1 MTETEMD
8 RMMRRLL
15 FDAIALDAENTF
27 DPDVEFLPSRRYS
40 NQMRRM
46 LNNPLRWA
54 RDHNRGILRKTAR
67 WAAVVLLFISLSF
80 SLVMLFSA
88 PARAALE
95 RWILEWYE
103 TLIVY
108 RYSGESEGTLPRY
121 EFTGLPE
128 GFEELERMEAFQ
140 FTNVRYGNG
149 NGEMMS
155 FTYQLMAQGGATVI
169 VPNDDA
175 VIEVKVGRNRGTLFV
190 PQNPQSMKTLTWI
203 DEKAGVHFTL
213 VADLDESDIIKL
225 AESLRREKKKY
236 LDNL

>member
-1 MTETEMD
+1 MTEAELD
-8 RMMRRLL
+8 RTMRLVLL
-15 FDAIALDAENTF
+15 DAIALDLESAPDAE
-27 DPDVEFLPSRRYS
+27 PGFLPSRRHS
-40 NQMRRM
+40 GQMRRM
-46 LNNPLRWA
+46 LRDPLRWA
-54 RDHNRGILRKTAR
+54 RDRDRGMMRKTAR

-80 SLVMLFSA
+80 GMVMLFSA

-128 GFEELERMEAFQ
+128 GFEELERMEVYQ
-140 FTNVRYGNG
+140 FTYVLYGNG
-149 NGEMMS
+149 NGELMS

-225 AESLRREKKKY
+225 AESLRREKKNK
-236 LDNL
+236 LG

>member
-1 MTETEMD
+1 MTEAEMD

-40 NQMRRM
+40 DQMRRM
-46 LNNPLRWA
+46 LKNPLRWA

-95 RWILEWYE
+95 RWILEQYE
-103 TLIVY
+103 THIVY
-108 RYSGESEGTLPRY
+108 RYSGEAEDLPRY
-121 EFTGLPE
+121 ELKGLPE
-128 GFEELERMEAFQ
+128 GFTELERMETFH
-140 FTNVRYGNG
+140 FIDVLYGNE
-149 NGEMMS
+149 NGELIS
-155 FTYQLMAQGGATVI
+155 FIYSVMAQGGATEI

-175 VIEVKVGRNRGTLFV
+175 VIEVKVGRNQGTLFV
-190 PQNPQSMKTLTWI
+190 PQNPESMKTLTWI

-213 VADLDESDIIKL
+213 IADLDESDIIKL
-225 AESLRREKKKY
+225 AESLRREKKK
-236 LDNL
+236 

>member
-1 MTETEMD
+1 MTEAEMD

-46 LNNPLRWA
+46 LKNPLRWA

-103 TLIVY
+103 THIVY

-128 GFEELERMEAFQ
+128 DFEELERMEVYQ
-140 FTNVRYGNG
+140 FTYMLYGNG
-149 NGEMMS
+149 NGELMS
-155 FTYQLMAQGGATVI
+155 FTYRLMAQGGATVI

-190 PQNPQSMKTLTWI
+190 PQNPESMKTLTWI

-213 VADLDESDIIKL
+213 VANLDESDIIKL
-225 AESLRREKKKY
+225 AESLRREKKK
-236 LDNL
+236 